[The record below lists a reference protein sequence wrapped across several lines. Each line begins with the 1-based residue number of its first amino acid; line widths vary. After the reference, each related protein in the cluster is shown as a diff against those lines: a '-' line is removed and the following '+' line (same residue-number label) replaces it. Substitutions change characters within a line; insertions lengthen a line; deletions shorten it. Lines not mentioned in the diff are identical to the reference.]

1 MTRRELDRLSGAVK
15 RLTPEN
21 GGLTH
26 ASVSLQIG
34 RAALLNGSVEAWKK
48 WLLACGWP
56 AEIAGKMAELEAER
70 GRG

>member
-1 MTRRELDRLSGAVK
+1 MTRRELDRLAVAVK
-15 RLTPEN
+15 GLGKADEMTP
-21 GGLTH
+21 
-26 ASVSLQIG
+26 ARVSLEIG
-34 RAALLNGSVEAWKK
+34 RAALLNGSAEAWKK